1 MKATEV
7 LTLLNEGNVE
17 ELKRM
22 CELEIFTENLNQQK
36 KGKDSPKK
44 LVEAR
49 ERVAK
54 KFVKSMVYRPGLAGA
69 YELNGKQMLCDG
81 DVGLMFNDIIP
92 GLPSAKPEAS
102 PVDLEKVFPQQSALI
117 EIHPDIDLNEV
128 KALRKIVKAQ
138 NKKAREEHM
147 TVKIGEAC
155 YQSAYLLDLIPTLSG
170 DLQWYQRKDCSTRVK
185 SLVIEGENGK
195 VIILPYVYQG
205 EPGKEIPPMKE
216 YPIN

>member
-22 CELEIFTENLNQQK
+22 CELEIFAENLNQKK
-36 KGKDSPKK
+36 KGKDNPKK
-44 LVEAR
+44 LIEAR

-54 KFVKSMVYRPGLAGA
+54 KFVKSMAYRPGLAGA

-81 DVGLMFNDIIP
+81 CVGLMFNDIIP

-102 PVDLEKVFPQQSALI
+102 PFDLEKVFPQQSALI

-138 NKKAREEHM
+138 NKKAGEEYM
-147 TVKIGEAC
+147 MVKIGEAC
-155 YQSAYLLDLIPTLSG
+155 YQSAYLLDLVPTLSG
-170 DLQWYQRKDCSTRVK
+170 ELFWYQKGKVAPINQM
-185 SLVIEGENGK
+185 LVIEGENGK
-195 VIILPYVYQG
+195 VIILPYVYRG

>member
-1 MKATEV
+1 MKAAEV

-36 KGKDSPKK
+36 KGKDNPKK

-54 KFVKSMVYRPGLAGA
+54 KFAKSMAYRPGLAGA

-81 DVGLMFNDIIP
+81 YVGLMFNDIIP
-92 GLPSAKPEAS
+92 GLPSAKPVAS
-102 PVDLEKVFPQQSALI
+102 PFDLENIFPQQSALT
-117 EIHPDIDLNEV
+117 EINPDIDLNEI

-138 NKKAREEHM
+138 NKKAGEEYM
-147 TVKIGEAC
+147 MVKIGQAC

-170 DLQWYQRKDCSTRVK
+170 ELFWYQREKGAPINQM
-185 SLVIEGENGK
+185 LVIEGDNGK
-195 VIILPYVYQG
+195 VIILPYVYRG

>member
-1 MKATEV
+1 MKAAEV

-22 CELEIFTENLNQQK
+22 CELEIFAENTKEEKPCRDN
-36 KGKDSPKK
+36 PKK
-44 LVEAR
+44 LIEAR

-54 KFVKSMVYRPGLAGA
+54 KFAKSMAYRPGLAGA

-81 DVGLMFNDIIP
+81 CVGLMFNDIIP

-102 PVDLEKVFPQQSALI
+102 PFDLENIFPQQSALT
-117 EIHPDIDLNEV
+117 EINPNIDLNEI

-138 NKKAREEHM
+138 NKKAGEEYM
-147 TVKIGEAC
+147 MVKIGQAC

-170 DLQWYQRKDCSTRVK
+170 ELFWYQREKGAPINQM
-185 SLVIEGENGK
+185 LVIEGDNGK
-195 VIILPYVYQG
+195 VVILPYVYRG
-205 EPGKEIPPMKE
+205 EPGEEIPPMKE